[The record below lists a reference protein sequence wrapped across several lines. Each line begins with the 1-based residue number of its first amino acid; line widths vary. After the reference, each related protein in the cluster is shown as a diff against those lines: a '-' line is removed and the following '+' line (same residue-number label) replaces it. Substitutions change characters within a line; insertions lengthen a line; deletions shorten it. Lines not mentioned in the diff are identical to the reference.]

1 MSEYACGT
9 VVVLENWDYKGSKHC
24 MVDKLNVISQCS
36 SVTAYLV
43 VISLFYQEYSFTQLI
58 QVHVFTFQN
67 EPDIPFARYKLK
79 TYIVGVKISG
89 KNNFKKMYIKQ
100 GPNLISTRGQF

>member
-1 MSEYACGT
+1 M
-9 VVVLENWDYKGSKHC
+9 VVLENWDYTGSKQYT
-24 MVDKLNVISQCS
+24 VDKLNVISQCF

-58 QVHVFTFQN
+58 QVFTFQN

-79 TYIVGVKISG
+79 NYIVGVKDIRE
-89 KNNFKKMYIKQ
+89 K
-100 GPNLISTRGQF
+100 